1 MDFFETNSQTY
12 NSVDNTKI
20 FLDNPYVDDEI
31 YHDCFISKDSLETF
45 KRTIQLDFSDSMS
58 RLAARV
64 EILEKKVHG
73 STQHNL
79 SNTRDVNLGLWKERR
94 RSSHRDCT
102 QEDILVFMRI
112 LIEILKNQ
120 YSHS

>member
-1 MDFFETNSQTY
+1 MDFFETNSQTC

-20 FLDNPYVDDEI
+20 FLDNPEVDDEI
-31 YHDCFISKDSLETF
+31 IYHNSLISKDSLEII

-64 EILEKKVHG
+64 EILEKKVYG

-79 SNTRDVNLGLWKERR
+79 SNTGDVNVGLPKERR
-94 RSSHRDCT
+94 RSSHRD
-102 QEDILVFMRI
+102 
-112 LIEILKNQ
+112 
-120 YSHS
+120 